1 MRLKYTGP
9 HEDGVDIPELD
20 LHVDH
25 GEIIEVDEATG
36 KRLAASSDWQVTS
49 RTGKKEDE
57 G

>member
-9 HEDGVDIPELD
+9 HTDGVEIPELG
-20 LHVDH
+20 LTVGH

-49 RTGKKEDE
+49 RPRKGDE
-57 G
+57 E